1 MQARRLLGDLS
12 VRGMQGVLAFGKKNK
27 KTFLELEKAGL
38 DLSEQIDTNC
48 LMTRKIPMRIG
59 NSPRSGQT
67 KLPRRSRLRCFCHC
81 EISASKTLSQPK
93 LQVLDANFSITVKF
107 CQAAAENLQGSRIH
121 HIHKLHP
128 CLLIFLR
135 STGI

>member
-12 VRGMQGVLAFGKKNK
+12 VRGMQGVWSFRQKSTKS
-27 KTFLELEKAGL
+27 FWSFSAGL

-48 LMTRKIPMRIG
+48 LMTREIPMRIG
-59 NSPRSGQT
+59 VSAVGFT

-93 LQVLDANFSITVKF
+93 LQVLDANFSFTVKF

>member
-48 LMTRKIPMRIG
+48 LMTQIFPMRIG
-59 NSPRSGQT
+59 PNRCRVKPSCQDVPGFGASATAKSP
-67 KLPRRSRLRCFCHC
+67 H
-81 EISASKTLSQPK
+81 PK
-93 LQVLDANFSITVKF
+93 LCHNLSSKF
-107 CQAAAENLQGSRIH
+107 WMQISR
-121 HIHKLHP
+121 
-128 CLLIFLR
+128 
-135 STGI
+135 SQ